1 MGLKVRDVDAY
12 YGSKKVLASIDFNA
26 AHGEFL
32 GIIGPNGSGKT
43 TLLRTI
49 SRILRPR
56 KGTILLDER
65 AIEELN
71 ERDFACKFALV
82 PQETAINFEFSALDI
97 VLMGRNPHLG
107 RWELESQKDIEIAK
121 RCMELTNCWH
131 LADRRITELS
141 GGEKQLVLIARALAQ
156 EPEVLL
162 LDEPTSHLDI
172 NYQIEIMELL
182 KRLTMQEGLIVIAVI
197 HDLNLA
203 AHYCDRLVL
212 LHRGRVVSIGTP
224 ESVLNPDNIKDTFG
238 ADVIVWR
245 YAVTNHYYVSPVPVQ
260 NRYNDRDKD
269 RERDS
274 DSDRGTRIHLICGGG
289 AGASLMHTLTERGYK
304 VTVGVVNMLDT
315 DCEVAQHL
323 GIPVVTEAPFSP
335 IADKA
340 LHELMVMIQDAD
352 AVIVCDMPV
361 GFGNLRNLEA
371 AKRASE
377 LGKPVLIFDGIEERD
392 FTGGEAT
399 KLFVG
404 LKSRGA
410 IVVKDKEELF
420 NKLEFIVGGR
430 GIRSSNS
437 NYNCN

>member
-26 AHGEFL
+26 AHGELL

-56 KGTILLDER
+56 KGAILLDER

-97 VLMGRNPHLG
+97 VLMGRNPHLR

-131 LADRRITELS
+131 LAYRRITELS
-141 GGEKQLVLIARALAQ
+141 GGEKQLVIIARALTQ

-212 LHRGRVVSIGTP
+212 LHRGKVISIGTP
-224 ESVLNPDNIKDTFG
+224 ESVLNTANIKDTFG
-238 ADVIVWR
+238 VDAIVWR
-245 YAVTNHYYVSPVPVQ
+245 DAVTNHRYVLPASVQ
-260 NRYNDRDKD
+260 NRYNDR
-269 RERDS
+269 ERD
-274 DSDRGTRIHLICGGG
+274 TRIHLICGGG
-289 AGASLMHTLTERGYK
+289 AGASLMHTLTEKGYR
-304 VTVGVVNMLDT
+304 VTAGVVNLLDT

-352 AVIVCDMPV
+352 AVIVSDMPV

-377 LGKPVLIFDGIEERD
+377 LGKPVLIFNGIEERD

-420 NKLEFIVGGR
+420 NRLEFIVGGIR
-430 GIRSSNS
+430 G
-437 NYNCN
+437 NCN

>member
-56 KGTILLDER
+56 KGAILLDER

-97 VLMGRNPHLG
+97 VLMGRNPHLR

-131 LADRRITELS
+131 LAYRRITELS
-141 GGEKQLVLIARALAQ
+141 GGEKQLVIIARALTQ

-182 KRLTMQEGLIVIAVI
+182 KRLTTREGLIVIAVI

-212 LHRGRVVSIGTP
+212 LHRGKVISIGTP
-224 ESVLNPDNIKDTFG
+224 ESVLNTANIKDTFG
-238 ADVIVWR
+238 VDAIVWR
-245 YAVTNHYYVSPVPVQ
+245 DAVTNHRYVLPAPVQ
-260 NRYNDRDKD
+260 NRYNDR
-269 RERDS
+269 E
-274 DSDRGTRIHLICGGG
+274 RGTRIHLICGGG
-289 AGASLMHTLTERGYK
+289 AGASLMHTLIEKGYK
-304 VTVGVVNMLDT
+304 VTVGVVNLLDT

-352 AVIVCDMPV
+352 AVIVSDMPV

-377 LGKPVLIFDGIEERD
+377 LGKPVLIFNGIEERD

-420 NKLEFIVGGR
+420 NRLEFIVGGIR
-430 GIRSSNS
+430 G
-437 NYNCN
+437 NCN